1 MWYIAFCNF
10 KPADVD
16 TSSSAKFVY
25 LRRNFQLVTIDDTDM
40 WQYEERKLTH
50 DEYRIWQLG
59 DENTNLQL
67 ALTELYE
74 QLLEG

>member
-1 MWYIAFCNF
+1 MLVQSNV

-16 TSSSAKFVY
+16 TSSKFVY
-25 LRRNFQLVTIDDTDM
+25 LRSNIQRVVIETEDGSYDC
-40 WQYEERKLTH
+40 WQYDETKLTH
-50 DEYRIWQLG
+50 DQYRILQLEQ
-59 DENTNLQL
+59 ENTNLQL